1 MGEVIQDIQK
11 KVTFNCIRSLTHKL
25 YSMEVPKV
33 GLSSND
39 DKRFLIN
46 HTDTLSHGHYRIAEL
61 KTKAIL

>member
-1 MGEVIQDIQK
+1 MGEVKEDIQK
-11 KVTFNCIRSLTHKL
+11 KVTFICIRSMTHKL

-39 DKRFLIN
+39 DKRYLID
-46 HTDTLSHGHYRIAEL
+46 HKSTWAHGHFRIEEL